1 MVSWISDGKE
11 YQWTLQL
18 PFHQLISHDVQDL
31 TARDIR
37 LYTADQ
43 LKSHFKSNPSQIN
56 RWEKFDLISI
66 VDMVCRKA
74 DGVFLWIALALRM
87 LLRGLTKDDATAD
100 LQRRLDLLPADLDSL
115 YRDMWNRLNDDQQIY
130 RQEVAQIF
138 NAAID
143 AIESPMNLWMKA
155 LCCH

>member
-1 MVSWISDGKE
+1 MDSVGAQDVASG
-11 YQWTLQL
+11 
-18 PFHQLISHDVQDL
+18 SH
-31 TARDIR
+31 
-37 LYTADQ
+37 
-43 LKSHFKSNPSQIN
+43 
-56 RWEKFDLISI
+56 
-66 VDMVCRKA
+66 
-74 DGVFLWIALALRM
+74 
-87 LLRGLTKDDATAD
+87 KDDATAD